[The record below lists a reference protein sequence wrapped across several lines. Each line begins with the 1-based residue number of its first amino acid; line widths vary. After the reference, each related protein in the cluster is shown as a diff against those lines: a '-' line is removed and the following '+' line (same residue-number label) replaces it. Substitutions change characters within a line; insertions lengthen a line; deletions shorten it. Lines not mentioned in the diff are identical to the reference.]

1 MEYFH
6 AYVCLPAV
14 PPPAPSSR
22 HAVRCHGTSLFQG
35 YYELPRHLTTPLIV
49 SHRFTARHQL
59 IPFCKWNYARKTG
72 LINRIIAP
80 RANVFIFFCS
90 LFSIF
95 STRLLSFAFFEL
107 SCMIFDFCLSLASAM
122 VAFHFLLNNTGQL
135 FHSRY
140 RFIGLSLSPSAAFL
154 CSSCFSTSFA
164 HFSFSLFFL
173 VTHVYHI
180 WSSLAF
186 LTPLIPCS
194 ILSLSFFMFTSFV
207 EGIPFSWL
215 SAFSLFLRVA
225 FLLFLLSR
233 RCVSNW
239 PTLLLLLLAAFFPP
253 LSCSFHST
261 RLLPDLIASHF
272 IPAHSL
278 FCCLVSFG
286 FCRVCGTLLIN
297 WLPHRKWFR

>member
-1 MEYFH
+1 MLFLPIPHSLAPLLPFAFDSQVASSLPLSLSALNFKRLKRLVSPESLIKLMEYFH

-35 YYELPRHLTTPLIV
+35 YYELPRHLATPLIV

-59 IPFCKWNYARKTG
+59 IPFGKWNYARKTG

-107 SCMIFDFCLSLASAM
+107 SCMIFDFCLSLPSSM

-140 RFIGLSLSPSAAFL
+140 RFIGLSLSPSAAVL
-154 CSSCFSTSFA
+154 CSSYFSTSFA

-180 WSSLAF
+180 
-186 LTPLIPCS
+186 
-194 ILSLSFFMFTSFV
+194 
-207 EGIPFSWL
+207 
-215 SAFSLFLRVA
+215 
-225 FLLFLLSR
+225 
-233 RCVSNW
+233 
-239 PTLLLLLLAAFFPP
+239 
-253 LSCSFHST
+253 
-261 RLLPDLIASHF
+261 
-272 IPAHSL
+272 
-278 FCCLVSFG
+278 
-286 FCRVCGTLLIN
+286 
-297 WLPHRKWFR
+297 